1 MSNEFTETN
10 KKYFWYPIVMLVVGI
25 VLGVFLPSPKSS
37 KTKEYPIEVTCSY
50 QSDTYYYSNY
60 MDADSVKGDTIWKD
74 GNKIVN
80 KNIIN
85 VTFK

>member
-1 MSNEFTETN
+1 MNWKQFN
-10 KKYFWYPIVMLVVGI
+10 LHNFVPILFFILGMIAGLIYPRNSK
-25 VLGVFLPSPKSS
+25 PS
-37 KTKEYPIEVTCSY
+37 KEYPIEVTCNY
-50 QSDTYYYSNY
+50 QSGSYYYSNY

-74 GNKIVN
+74 GNKIVI